1 MNLYR
6 NNLTIGD
13 IPQLDVVVP
22 SFIPFSTDGLNLWLK
37 ADSLSL
43 SDGDQVS
50 SWNDSSGNGNNAT
63 QSNSSYKPIFKTGI
77 LNGKPVVRFTASDD
91 HIICPNGVFSGVSTE
106 TSMFIVMKVTNISSE
121 KFNFTQSVDNASNRY
136 STHTPYSDGK
146 IYWDFGNI
154 SGNGRLS
161 GSWGGDSS
169 SFYYWGYL
177 AGSGMA
183 IRRNGTQ
190 IHTKSTSGTFT
201 PGTQTFII
209 GGKSGS
215 EGMSGDIAEVIM
227 YNRRLNLTE
236 IGEVETYLKNK
247 YNL

>member
-22 SFIPFSTDGLNLWLK
+22 SFIPLDGLNLWLK
-37 ADSLSL
+37 ANSLSL

-77 LNGKPVVRFTASDD
+77 LNSKPVVRFTASDD
-91 HIICPNGVFSGVSTE
+91 HIICPNGVFSGISTA
-106 TSMFIVMKVTNISSE
+106 TSMFIVMKVTNTSSE
-121 KFNFTQSVDNASNRY
+121 KFNFTQSVDGGNRY
-136 STHTPYSDGK
+136 LTHTPWNDGN
-146 IYWDFGNI
+146 IYWDFGND
-154 SGNGRLS
+154 RLY
-161 GSWGGDSS
+161 GSWGGNSS
-169 SFYYWGYL
+169 SFYYWTYL

-201 PGTQTFII
+201 PGTQTFLI
-209 GGKSGS
+209 GGLAGTK
-215 EGMSGDIAEVIM
+215 GMSGDIAEIIM

>member
-106 TSMFIVMKVTNISSE
+106 
-121 KFNFTQSVDNASNRY
+121 NRC
-136 STHTPYSDGK
+136 
-146 IYWDFGNI
+146 
-154 SGNGRLS
+154 L
-161 GSWGGDSS
+161 
-169 SFYYWGYL
+169 
-177 AGSGMA
+177 
-183 IRRNGTQ
+183 
-190 IHTKSTSGTFT
+190 
-201 PGTQTFII
+201 
-209 GGKSGS
+209 
-215 EGMSGDIAEVIM
+215 
-227 YNRRLNLTE
+227 
-236 IGEVETYLKNK
+236 
-247 YNL
+247 